1 MALPPVHR
9 LIPNLSVLH
18 RQITSVFDFDDC
30 KNAHFQLELLPYC
43 LGAASTTLETLVSEI
58 QALVSGNL
66 PSSPPERDHPTSKA
80 TRG

>member
-9 LIPNLSVLH
+9 LIPNLPVLH
-18 RQITSVFDFDDC
+18 RQITSVFDFDY

-43 LGAASTTLETLVSEI
+43 LGAASTTLETLLSEI
-58 QALVSGNL
+58 QTLVSNNL